1 MWYRTDMINDT
12 RKIEVLQVRVSPQ
25 EKTDILRK
33 ADAVGMTMSV
43 YLRTLALRADLEVVA
58 QLR

>member
-1 MWYRTDMINDT
+1 MINDT

-33 ADAVGMTMSV
+33 ADAVGMTMSD
-43 YLRTLALRADLEVVA
+43 YLRTLALLADLEVVA

>member
-33 ADAVGMTMSV
+33 ADAVGMTMSD
-43 YLRTLALRADLEVVA
+43 YLRTLALRADLAVVA

>member
-1 MWYRTDMINDT
+1 MINDT